1 MCIQVSI
8 NHRNAASIRQ
18 SAESVLLG
26 LMLFICIAP
35 APAYAS
41 LILDDSAD
49 SYELGPATL
58 EVLEDSTAKLKIE
71 DITSPGLAH
80 SFKPVHQPAPNF
92 GMSASAYWFR
102 FTAGSQ
108 SRIHGNWL
116 LLLSQPVMDEVDLYI
131 PKDNGRFELQR
142 SGVARPM
149 SIRKIQNR
157 SVVLPLPLDQTPHT
171 FYLRA
176 RIQGRALF
184 PLTIMTDQAFQRQEA
199 ARRSLTAAVC
209 GFILAMTLIGTAL
222 LTFVR
227 ERSYLYFVLYL
238 LSNLI
243 TLLTITGNY
252 YAWLLPE
259 HPALHRTTLLL
270 SAILMT
276 LTGLLFTRSFLKTG
290 DLSPR
295 LDNVL
300 RWLIG
305 LNTLLLPGYLL
316 MPPLYAKSAV
326 NLMYLLATVLSGI
339 AAYVCFRRGFAPARY
354 FLFSRL
360 VVYLGSL
367 LFALI
372 NFNLLPNKLFS
383 ASAMQLALVLDAA
396 FIAIALA
403 DRINTQRQ
411 QIGTLVDELRREM
424 AERIAAHQ
432 TVEQEMCARLRLEQE
447 VVSISDDERFK
458 ISRELHD
465 GLCQQLTGA
474 RLLCS
479 TLTNQQNEDRES
491 HDILRPLNRLLDE
504 AVDQAYRLSRGA
516 WPIEHE
522 PQGQRTSLQEFIQR
536 TAEQSGISVAFHDQR
551 TCSECRYPQLTHLYR
566 IAQEAVTNAV
576 KHAHAD
582 QITVSFDCSRAEGIR
597 LKICDNGAGCS
608 GVASGSPG
616 GMGIRIMSHRAR
628 IIGGALELQAQPTGG
643 TTVLCSAP
651 CTVPDKEDQ
660 TDD

>member
-1 MCIQVSI
+1 MGLPVL
-8 NHRNAASIRQ
+8 RL
-18 SAESVLLG
+18 LLG
-26 LMLFICIAP
+26 LLLCLCTVP
-35 APAYAS
+35 APAAAS
-41 LILDDSAD
+41 LLLDDSVD
-49 SYELGPATL
+49 SHPLGPATL
-58 EVLEDSTAKLKIE
+58 EVLEDRTAKLEIG
-71 DITSPGLAH
+71 DITSPGLAR
-80 SFKPVHQPAPNF
+80 SFKPVEQPAPNF

-102 FTAGSQ
+102 FTVASQ
-108 SRIHGNWL
+108 SRTHGNWL

-131 PKDNGRFELQR
+131 PKDDGGFELQR

-149 SIRKIQNR
+149 SIREIQNR
-157 SVVLPLPLDQTPHT
+157 SIVLPLSLDRTPRT

-184 PLTIMTDQAFQRQEA
+184 PLTIMTDQAFQRQEVA
-199 ARRSLTAAVC
+199 GRSLTAAVC
-209 GFILAMTLIGTAL
+209 GFILAMALIGTAL
-222 LTFVR
+222 LIFVR
-227 ERSYLYFVLYL
+227 ERSYLYVVLYL
-238 LSNLI
+238 FSSLV
-243 TLLTITGNY
+243 TLLNITGYY

-259 HPALHRTTLLL
+259 HPALYRTIQPL

-276 LTGLLFTRSFLKTG
+276 LTGLLFTRSFLKVG
-290 DLSPR
+290 GRSPR
-295 LDNVL
+295 LDTLL
-300 RWLIG
+300 RRLIG
-305 LNTLLLPGYLL
+305 LNALLLPGYLL
-316 MPPLYAKSAV
+316 LPPLYAKSAV
-326 NLMYLLATVLSGI
+326 NLMYLLATVVSGI

-372 NFNLLPNKLFS
+372 NFNLLPNEFLF
-383 ASAMQLALVLDAA
+383 ANAMHLVLALDAM

-403 DRINTQRQ
+403 DRINTQRL
-411 QIGTLVDELRREM
+411 QIGALVDDLRREM
-424 AERIAAHQ
+424 LERTAAHQ
-432 TVEQEMCARLRLEQE
+432 AVEQEMCARLRLEQE

-479 TLTNQQNEDRES
+479 ILTSQHEGDRES
-491 HDILRPLNRLLDE
+491 HDVLRPLNRLLDE
-504 AVDQAYRLSRGA
+504 AVEQAYRLSRGA

-522 PQGQRTSLQEFIQR
+522 PQEQRTSLQEFIQR
-536 TAEQSGISVAFHDQR
+536 TAEQSGIGISLHDR
-551 TCSECRYPQLTHLYR
+551 RACHECRYPQLTHLYR

-582 QITVSFDCSRAEGIR
+582 RITVSFDCSRAEGIR
-597 LKICDNGAGCS
+597 LTISDNGTGCS
-608 GVASGSPG
+608 GAVSGSPG

-628 IIGGALELQAQPTGG
+628 MIGGTLGLQAQATGG

-660 TDD
+660 TDDRSAA